1 MGVGAAWTAGGGAI
15 EAPVAGWAA
24 WGVAASETDP
34 AAPVDVSFVEPMLRR
49 RLSSLARMT
58 LRVAYDCGHGLA
70 DLRFVYASRHGELGR
85 TISLL
90 ESLADNEP
98 LSPTVFGT
106 SVLNSSAG
114 LFSLLERDE
123 APATAIS
130 AGNESFGYGLIEACL
145 QLAADPE
152 HPVLFVYSDEP
163 VPAVFGETD
172 PALPAPHAV
181 AVLLDASAK
190 RRVRC
195 AWSDGRRTSSD
206 AAQSY
211 AFLRALRSGCAA
223 WQGERT
229 AWHWETGQA

>member
-15 EAPVAGWAA
+15 EAPVAGWSA
-24 WGVAASETDP
+24 WGVTASADDP
-34 AAPVDVSFVEPMLRR
+34 VAPADVGFVAPLLRR

-58 LRVAYDCGHGLA
+58 LRVAYDCGHGLP

-85 TISLL
+85 TTSLL
-90 ESLADNEP
+90 DSLADDEP

-130 AGNESFGYGLIEACL
+130 AGDESFGYGLIEACM
-145 QLAADPE
+145 QLAFEPE
-152 HPVLFVYSDEP
+152 HPVLYVYSDEP

-172 PALPAPHAV
+172 SALPAPHAV

-195 AWSDGRRTSSD
+195 AWSDERQASSD

-211 AFLRALRSGCAA
+211 AFLRALRSGHAA

-229 AWHWETGQA
+229 AWHWEAGQG